1 MEVIKNDALTVQGA
15 RKVQVEKD
23 DSLQV
28 GKKLNITVS
37 DEISIKTGDASIV
50 MKKNGD
56 ITIKGKNITLQGSG
70 KISGKADG
78 DVVLKGSKVTAN

>member
-1 MEVIKNDALTVQGA
+1 M
-15 RKVQVEKD
+15 
-23 DSLQV
+23 QV
-28 GKKLNITVS
+28 GKKLIINVA
-37 DEISIKTGDASIV
+37 DEISIKTGDAVIV

-70 KISGKADG
+70 KITGKADG

>member
-1 MEVIKNDALTVQGA
+1 
-15 RKVQVEKD
+15 
-23 DSLQV
+23 
-28 GKKLNITVS
+28 
-37 DEISIKTGDASIV
+37 

-70 KISGKADG
+70 KITGKADG